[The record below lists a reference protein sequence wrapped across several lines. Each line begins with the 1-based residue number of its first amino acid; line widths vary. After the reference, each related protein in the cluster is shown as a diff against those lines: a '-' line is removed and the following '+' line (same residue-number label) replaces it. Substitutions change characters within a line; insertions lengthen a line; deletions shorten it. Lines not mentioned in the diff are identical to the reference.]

1 MSGAA
6 IVFAFS
12 AGMLAS
18 VNPCGFAML
27 PTFITYYLSSGA
39 DREEAELNERLL
51 RALELGLMVT
61 AGFLVVFVIAG
72 AILSAGG
79 HALVQAIPWI
89 GVLVGVLLVILGV
102 LYLLG
107 RNIVVPIPIPE
118 WEFRTQGPRG
128 MFLYGVAY
136 AAVSLSCTLPVFL
149 SVFATSLS
157 SNDWLSTSALFL
169 AFSLGMGVVVYIG
182 TGNGVIREHCHALCA
197 PTDALRQN
205 RQRAGVDFGGRI
217 SGLLP
222 DRGCFLMSNPTLEVS
237 PWISYG

>member
-27 PTFITYYLSSGA
+27 PTFITYYLSSGD

-51 RALELGLMVT
+51 RAVWLGSVVT

-72 AILSAGG
+72 AILATGG
-79 HALVQAIPWI
+79 HALVQATPWI
-89 GVLVGVLLVILGV
+89 GVLVGGLLVILGL

-107 RNIVVPIPIPE
+107 RNIVVPIPLPE
-118 WEFRTQGPRG
+118 WEFKTQGPRG
-128 MFLYGVAY
+128 MFLYGMAY

-157 SNDWLSTSALFL
+157 SNDWLSASALFL
-169 AFSLGMGVVVYIG
+169 AFSLGMGTIITTLALTTALFQSTVTRYVRRLVPYVKTASALALILAGSYLVYYQI
-182 TGNGVIREHCHALCA
+182 ALN
-197 PTDALRQN
+197 PFL
-205 RQRAGVDFGGRI
+205 DF
-217 SGLLP
+217 
-222 DRGCFLMSNPTLEVS
+222 
-237 PWISYG
+237 

>member
-12 AGMLAS
+12 AGVLAS

-27 PTFITYYLSSGA
+27 PTFITYYLSSGD
-39 DREEAELNERLL
+39 DREEANLNERLW
-51 RALELGLMVT
+51 RAVWLGLVVT

-79 HALVQAIPWI
+79 HALVQATPWI
-89 GVLVGVLLVILGV
+89 GVWVGGLLVVLGI

-107 RNIVVPIPIPE
+107 RNVAVPIPIPE
-118 WEFRTQGPRG
+118 WEYRTQGPRG

-157 SNDWLSTSALFL
+157 SNDWLSASALFL
-169 AFSLGMGVVVYIG
+169 AYSLGMGTVITTLALTTALFQSTVTRYVERLMPYVKTVSALALILAGGYLIYYQVV
-182 TGNGVIREHCHALCA
+182 L
-197 PTDALRQN
+197 
-205 RQRAGVDFGGRI
+205 
-217 SGLLP
+217 
-222 DRGCFLMSNPTLEVS
+222 NPFFDL
-237 PWISYG
+237 

>member
-79 HALVQAIPWI
+79 HALVQATPWI

-169 AFSLGMGVVVYIG
+169 AFSLGMGVVV
-182 TGNGVIREHCHALCA
+182 TTLALA
-197 PTDALRQN
+197 TALFESTVTRYV
-205 RQRAGVDFGGRI
+205 RRLMLYVRTVSALGLILAGAYLVYYQIAVVF
-217 SGLLP
+217 
-222 DRGCFLMSNPTLEVS
+222 
-237 PWISYG
+237 